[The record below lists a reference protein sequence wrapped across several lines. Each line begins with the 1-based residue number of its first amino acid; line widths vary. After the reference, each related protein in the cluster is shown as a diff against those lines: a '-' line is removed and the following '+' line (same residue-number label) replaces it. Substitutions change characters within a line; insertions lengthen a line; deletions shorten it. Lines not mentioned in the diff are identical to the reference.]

1 MFAADVYKFLEG
13 TADAAFVVTLEGEI
27 CFWNVAAERLFGY
40 KAADVLN

>member
-13 TADAAFVVTLEGEI
+13 TADAAFVVPLEGES
-27 CFWNVAAERLFGY
+27 CFWNVAAERVFGY